1 MELHGQFD
9 PKIIENEIRGYKKL
23 IRYDEFFKNEID
35 IRQNKE
41 IIGYVDGPPT
51 MNGEPHV
58 GHLRGRI
65 IKDLWFRF
73 QTLKHNKIIFRP
85 GWDTQGLPVE
95 LQAEKELGLTGNK
108 TENIN
113 KVGIEK
119 IVETCKSIVKK
130 RMDIG
135 LFTMT
140 ILKENGRIS
149 KLLGIMGFY
158 RKDLGLLHFVHHV
171 KRLLVILK

>member
-9 PKIIENEIRGYKKL
+9 PKIIENEIRDYKKL
-23 IRYDEFFKNEID
+23 IRYNDFFKKEID
-35 IRQNKE
+35 IRQNKKM
-41 IIGYVDGPPT
+41 IGYVDGPPT

-73 QTLKHNKIIFRP
+73 QTLKQNKVIFRP

-108 TENIN
+108 TENLN

-130 RMDIG
+130 
-135 LFTMT
+135 
-140 ILKENGRIS
+140 
-149 KLLGIMGFY
+149 
-158 RKDLGLLHFVHHV
+158 
-171 KRLLVILK
+171 

>member
-23 IRYDEFFKNEID
+23 IRYDEFFKKEID

-73 QTLKHNKIIFRP
+73 QTLKQNKIIFRP

-113 KVGIEK
+113 KVGIQK

-130 RMDIG
+130 YNKKWIEVDELLGMSFDY
-135 LFTMT
+135 
-140 ILKENGRIS
+140 ENGYWTFHDDYIERE
-149 KLLGIMGFY
+149 
-158 RKDLGLLHFVHHV
+158 
-171 KRLLVILK
+171 

>member
-1 MELHGQFD
+1 MKLGGKFIAKE
-9 PKIIENEIRGYKKL
+9 IENEMRDRLNTLDLGSLVEDEINRRG
-23 IRYDEFFKNEID
+23 D
-35 IRQNKE
+35 IV
-41 IIGYVDGPPT
+41 GYIEGPPT

-73 QTLKHNKIIFRP
+73 ETLKHNKIIFRP

-113 KVGIEK
+113 KVGIQK
-119 IVETCKSIVKK
+119 IVETC
-130 RMDIG
+130 
-135 LFTMT
+135 
-140 ILKENGRIS
+140 
-149 KLLGIMGFY
+149 
-158 RKDLGLLHFVHHV
+158 
-171 KRLLVILK
+171 

>member
-9 PKIIENEIRGYKKL
+9 PKIIENEIRDYKKL
-23 IRYDEFFKNEID
+23 IRYNDFFKKEID
-35 IRQNKE
+35 IRQNKKM
-41 IIGYVDGPPT
+41 IGYVDGPPT

-73 QTLKHNKIIFRP
+73 QTLNQNKVIFRP

-108 TENIN
+108 TENTLP
-113 KVGIEK
+113 GY
-119 IVETCKSIVKK
+119 
-130 RMDIG
+130 
-135 LFTMT
+135 L
-140 ILKENGRIS
+140 IL
-149 KLLGIMGFY
+149 
-158 RKDLGLLHFVHHV
+158 
-171 KRLLVILK
+171 

>member
-9 PKIIENEIRGYKKL
+9 PKIIENEIRDYKKL
-23 IRYDEFFKNEID
+23 IRYNDFFKKEID
-35 IRQNKE
+35 IRQNKKM
-41 IIGYVDGPPT
+41 IGYVDGPPT

-73 QTLKHNKIIFRP
+73 QTLNQNKVIFRP

-119 IVETCKSIVKK
+119 LVETCKSIVKK
-130 RMDIG
+130 
-135 LFTMT
+135 
-140 ILKENGRIS
+140 
-149 KLLGIMGFY
+149 
-158 RKDLGLLHFVHHV
+158 
-171 KRLLVILK
+171 